1 MNYLSVCSGVEA
13 ASVAWKHLGWKPLA
27 FSEIDPFA
35 SAVLNHHYPEVPNL
49 GDMTNYREWDF
60 DGRSV
65 DILVGG
71 TPCQSFSVAGLRKGL
86 EDPRGNLALIYL
98 GIIEKFRPKYIVWE
112 NVPGVLSSGGGRDF
126 GSFIGGLQELGYSF
140 SWRILDA
147 QFAGVAQRRRR
158 VFVVGCIGTWESATK
173 LLFEPESLR
182 GDSKTSKQKRESL
195 TTQTRGSVAYNDR
208 TGKDGTVKPIDVS
221 NTVTAFWGT
230 GGNNTPITDFVPP
243 VAATLTARDYKGPTS
258 NCENVVAFSSNMSVP
273 DVHWDVSPTLKLGGS
288 GGNNPPAI
296 ALQGNMIGRKDE
308 NGPQGSG
315 WDTDLSFTLNA
326 TDQHA
331 VVAFAQN
338 SRDEVREMPYAG
350 ALAANPGMKQT
361 TYVSFEPG
369 SIARN
374 FGNNGESEISGTLR
388 AEMGDN
394 LPAVRNKTELRRLI
408 PMETERLQGFP
419 DNYTQIPWRNKP
431 AEDCPNGPRYKV
443 MGNSMAVPVM
453 RWIGEKIQEAE
464 DAKSN

>member
-35 SAVLNHHYPEVPNL
+35 SAVLNYHYPDVPNL
-49 GDMTNYREWDF
+49 GDMTNYKEWDF

-147 QFAGVAQRRRR
+147 QFSGVAQRRRR

-182 GDSKTSKQKRESL
+182 GDTTTSKQKRESL

-273 DVHWDVSPTLKLGGS
+273 DVHWGVSPTLKLGGS

-331 VVAFAQN
+331 VAFAQN
-338 SRDEVREMPYAG
+338 SRDEVREMPYSG
-350 ALAANPGMKQT
+350 ALSANPGMKQT
-361 TYVSFEPG
+361 TYVAFEPG

-394 LPAVRNKTELRRLI
+394 LPAVRSKTELRRLI

-431 AEDCPNGPRYKV
+431 AEECPNGSRYKA

>member
-13 ASVAWKHLGWKPLA
+13 ASVAWKHLGWNPLA

-49 GDMTNYREWDF
+49 GDMTNYKEWDF

-65 DILVGG
+65 DVLVGG

-98 GIIEKFRPKYIVWE
+98 GIVEKFRPKYIVWE

-158 VFVVGCIGTWESATK
+158 VFVVGCVGSWQSATK

-182 GDSKTSKQKRESL
+182 GDSTTSKQKRESL

-431 AEDCPNGPRYKV
+431 AEECPNGPRYKV

-453 RWIGEKIQEAE
+453 RWVGEKIQEAE